1 MKIGVTSQ
9 NFRTVTGHAGKGRR
23 FLIFSINSES
33 TVEEVARLD
42 LAKEMSLYAWDGN
55 GERPLF
61 ELDYLITAG
70 CGEGFLRRMAREGV
84 VVRITTETNP
94 LVAAQALID
103 GCLPEG
109 VTASH

>member
-1 MKIGVTSQ
+1 MTSQ

-23 FLIFSINSES
+23 FLIFSLNAEN
-33 TVEEVARLD
+33 TVAETDRLD
-42 LAKEMSLYAWDGN
+42 LAKEMSLHAWDGN
-55 GERPLF
+55 GEHPLF
-61 ELDYLITAG
+61 ELDHLITAG
-70 CGEGFLRRMAREGV
+70 CGEGFVRRMAREGV
-84 VVRITTETNP
+84 VVRITTETSP